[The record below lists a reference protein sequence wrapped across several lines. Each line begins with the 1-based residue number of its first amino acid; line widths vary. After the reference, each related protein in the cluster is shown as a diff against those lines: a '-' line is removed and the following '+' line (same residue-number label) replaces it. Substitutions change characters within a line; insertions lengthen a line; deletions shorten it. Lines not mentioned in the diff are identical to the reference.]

1 MNGLIHP
8 YLKRLYALID
18 TGAESELSL
27 PETLVESM
35 KLVPTGKV
43 GTSRGSGNHSSK
55 KSFYK
60 PMKLTAIFF
69 RDMVPE
75 ERSDYVS
82 VGVFEE
88 LTSQLETASDNSS
101 KRARR
106 ESGGSTSS
114 KEGVIDSVPVYAV
127 VEHRPPNKPGQRV
140 ILGAAALRKLC
151 FHVNVAERC
160 LEIEEEHVEEDD

>member
-1 MNGLIHP
+1 
-8 YLKRLYALID
+8 
-18 TGAESELSL
+18 
-27 PETLVESM
+27 M

-43 GTSRGSGNHSSK
+43 GASLGSGNQTSK
-55 KSFYK
+55 KWFYK
-60 PMKLTAIFF
+60 PVKLTAIFF
-69 RDMVPE
+69 RNNVPE

-88 LTSQLETASDNSS
+88 STNMEESKSQLETALDNSS

-106 ESGGSTSS
+106 ESGGSSSS

-127 VEHRPPNKPGQRV
+127 VEHRPPSKPGQRV
-140 ILGAAALRKLC
+140 ILGAVALRKLC